1 MGTKAG
7 FCGDLVPRVFY
18 ILARHLYETRSSYG
32 NMKRQVME
40 ARVKGVKDVKG
51 PEGMRAVFLAL
62 LVLYFV

>member
-1 MGTKAG
+1 M
-7 FCGDLVPRVFY
+7 PRVFY

-40 ARVKGVKDVKG
+40 AKVKGVKDVKG